1 MKFTGSQK
9 EGLALLHENE
19 FVVPASGQ
27 KPQAVARTMN
37 QTANS
42 GITVN
47 VSGMIVE
54 SNAVDQIVRE
64 IERRFQNFGTSQ
76 STLFGS

>member
-1 MKFTGSQK
+1 
-9 EGLALLHENE
+9 
-19 FVVPASGQ
+19 
-27 KPQAVARTMN
+27 MN

-64 IERRFQNFGTSQ
+64 IERRFQTFGTSQ